1 MAVSD
6 LPEPA
11 GWWRRLPSWAR
22 IGLLAFVVVVIA
34 LAALVAVRLATRAPA
49 ITLGASSV
57 DDLVAGSC
65 LAEDSRDLEEYTVV
79 ACGEPHPQQVFAT
92 ADLELDELV
101 YAQTGGALASFGDEV
116 CDRYLEY
123 RLFLAADLDKGDYV
137 AHALSVPTPDAYAS
151 GDTDAL
157 CVISHEDGERLTAD
171 LYRPMP

>member
-11 GWWRRLPSWAR
+11 SWWSRLPSWAR
-22 IGLLAFVVVVIA
+22 IGLLAFVVVVVA
-34 LAALVAVRLATRAPA
+34 LATLVAVRLATRAPA
-49 ITLGASSV
+49 IPLGVSSV
-57 DDLVAGSC
+57 GELRPGSC
-65 LAEDSRDLEEYTVV
+65 LAEDALDLDEYTVV
-79 ACGEPHPQQVFAT
+79 PCGESHPQQVFAS

-101 YAQTGGALASFGDEV
+101 YTETGGALTAFGDEV

-123 RLFLAADLDKGDYV
+123 RLFLVAELDKDEYRAYAIG
-137 AHALSVPTPDAYAS
+137 VPTPEAYES

-157 CVISHEDGERLTAD
+157 CVIAHEDGERLTAD